1 MQKRIVSLFLA
12 LFMAVTMTTGVS
24 AKTNDWYEFRTN
36 DNVIDAK
43 LPTTEDSTKLD
54 WVHSFLDGKF
64 YVTYSNPIIGDECI
78 YIAVDSELYKLDKDG
93 NVLQKATLNN
103 TIAFNAYLAYG
114 NGMVFVALGNGM
126 IQAFD
131 GQSLT
136 SLWLSQVEGNFTSP
150 LTYYNG
156 YLYTGTTE
164 YDDSYNIVGG
174 QYFALSVSD
183 DDPNS
188 NLETKYNSWSYQEQA
203 GGYYWS
209 DATII
214 NNQYLVFVSTAG
226 TLVAKDITSD
236 NLNTI
241 TLDSNISIRSGVCY
255 GDGYLYIGSQNG
267 KLYKVAFNNDGTFGQ
282 VETAMILNGNGQ
294 ITGTPTYVDG
304 TLYFGGKN
312 GSAFNAPGFIAKM
325 DVNTLQLQSIEV
337 VGNVQSSILVTTGY
351 DDAVYGYYTINSEP
365 GGLYV
370 FKDTGTE
377 FTTDTLYEPEDA
389 YKNYNM
395 GSAISDGNKL
405 YFTNDSG
412 ALFALENSEQP
423 TDNNPTPTPPA
434 QTTDTDASSTP
445 DQVVNS
451 VKTGDDQSLV
461 SMLTL
466 IISVAVL
473 VVLKKD

>member
-183 DDPNS
+183 DDPN
-188 NLETKYNSWSYQEQA
+188 
-203 GGYYWS
+203 
-209 DATII
+209 
-214 NNQYLVFVSTAG
+214 
-226 TLVAKDITSD
+226 
-236 NLNTI
+236 
-241 TLDSNISIRSGVCY
+241 
-255 GDGYLYIGSQNG
+255 
-267 KLYKVAFNNDGTFGQ
+267 
-282 VETAMILNGNGQ
+282 
-294 ITGTPTYVDG
+294 
-304 TLYFGGKN
+304 
-312 GSAFNAPGFIAKM
+312 
-325 DVNTLQLQSIEV
+325 
-337 VGNVQSSILVTTGY
+337 
-351 DDAVYGYYTINSEP
+351 
-365 GGLYV
+365 
-370 FKDTGTE
+370 
-377 FTTDTLYEPEDA
+377 
-389 YKNYNM
+389 
-395 GSAISDGNKL
+395 
-405 YFTNDSG
+405 
-412 ALFALENSEQP
+412 
-423 TDNNPTPTPPA
+423 
-434 QTTDTDASSTP
+434 
-445 DQVVNS
+445 
-451 VKTGDDQSLV
+451 
-461 SMLTL
+461 L
-466 IISVAVL
+466 I
-473 VVLKKD
+473 